1 MHKLKTIV
9 IAPDSFK
16 GSVSSIGAAAAI
28 EQGLRRVI
36 PEAETFSIPMADGG
50 EGTTEALLYSVGG
63 ELISA
68 EVTGPL
74 GEPVTAHWAKL
85 SNGAAVIEMA
95 SASGLPLVPPDRRDP
110 GVTTTR
116 GTGQLIRAAL
126 DSGCR
131 KLLIGIGG
139 SATNDGGGGM
149 AQALGV
155 SLTDLS
161 GAELG
166 PGGLELARLETIDI
180 SGLDPRLSECEIM
193 VASDVTNP
201 LTGPLGASAVY
212 GPQKGASPEQVLQL
226 DAALENYREKL
237 RSTFGRDIGAMPGAG
252 AAGGLG
258 AGLAAF
264 CGAELRS
271 GISLVLELSGAETL
285 ISKADLV
292 ITGEGKTD
300 GSSAM
305 GKVPSGIG
313 ALAKHFGVPVVCLT
327 GCADESAT
335 ALYELGVSAV
345 VPIADRPMT
354 LEHSMQNAAS
364 LLSGAAERLARLLII
379 N

>member
-28 EQGLRRVI
+28 EEGLRRVI

-63 ELISA
+63 ELIPV

-74 GEPVTAHWAKL
+74 GETVTAHWARL

-110 GVTTTR
+110 CVTTTR
-116 GTGQLIRAAL
+116 GTGELIRAAL

-139 SATNDGGGGM
+139 SATNDGGAGM

-155 SLTDLS
+155 SLHDS
-161 GAELG
+161 GGSELG
-166 PGGLELARLETIDI
+166 PGGLELARLDTIDM
-180 SGLDPRLSECEIM
+180 SGLDPRLAGCEIM

-212 GPQKGASPEQVLQL
+212 GPQKGASPEQVRQL
-226 DAALENYREKL
+226 DAALLNYREKL
-237 RSTFGRDIGAMPGAG
+237 RTVFGRDIGAMPGAG

-271 GISLVLELSGAETL
+271 GISLILELSGAEEL

-300 GSSAM
+300 ASSAM

-313 ALAKHFGVPVVCLT
+313 ALAKRFGVPVVCLT
-327 GCADESAT
+327 GCADESAGE
-335 ALYELGVSAV
+335 LYGLGVSAV

-354 LEHSMQNAAS
+354 LEYSIQNAAS
-364 LLSGAAERLARLLII
+364 LLSASAERLARLLTIK
-379 N
+379 